1 MKEAPPIL
9 RGLTVDDAAACDA
22 IVASLPYHFGNE
34 RGIAACARA
43 VRSQDGFVAAIEEQQ
58 VVGFLTFED
67 RSAESAEITWM
78 AVRADHRRRGIGRS
92 LIEHASATLAARGVR
107 FVSVLTLAPS
117 VPDDVPDGYE
127 GTRRFYRAVGFTP
140 LRELDLRSWDDETAL
155 LLVRALAPDGMQ
167 RPRTD

>member
-1 MKEAPPIL
+1 MNESPPIL

-43 VRSQDGFVAAIEEQQ
+43 VRSQEGFVAEIDEQ

-92 LIEHASATLAARGVR
+92 LIEHASANLAARGVR

-155 LLVRALAPDGMQ
+155 LLVRALAPDGM
-167 RPRTD
+167 PRTGTD